1 MYNTGSAIA
10 KRGKTSGKVTGKE
23 DIAIGNL
30 IMANM
35 KNIGKLPVEKMQ
47 ANLNAINKKINSV
60 IASNEGKIA
69 TLNNKIVKSS
79 KSAEIKGA
87 SREIQNRKNNIATL
101 NSKIKKTSNK
111 KLIAKY
117 KKDIKA
123 HQRKISSLENKI
135 KRATNN
141 KVANNARSDIA
152 AYQAQINS
160 LKKLKQSEVLK
171 TNFLNSLVK
180 QKQRLQNQLNK
191 KNEERNALTEAK
203 MSFRD
208 SIRDSYRGYAGFEAA
223 KGNTSRDF
231 IAFMKYRLNR
241 MKKFA
246 ANVTKLRKMGL
257 DPTILREILAGG
269 IESAIPRVET
279 LVGGGKKNVLEINKL
294 QKQVISYVNNL
305 SNEHSRFGYD
315 NEIKAKDK
323 EVASIKKQQ
332 TSLQSRATSYLTAKP
347 KTKPK
352 AKPKSTAKK
361 TVASKVK
368 AKITPKAKPK
378 KTRTHNI
385 KWGDTLG
392 GIAAKYHTSVSA
404 IKKLNGLKS
413 DMIYAGRKLK
423 IPGYAKGGIVNIP
436 QIAWIAEGGFAESII
451 SHDPS
456 QRVQQQKIW
465 KDTGD
470 KLGFTKDDALTLR
483 MIQLLEEQK
492 ELQRLMAQ
500 RETVLKIDKKVIAK
514 EIAPDIDKEMAQN
527 LKYRNRG
534 LANV

>member
-47 ANLNAINKKINSV
+47 SNLNAINKKINSV

-111 KLIAKY
+111 NLLLNI
-117 KKDIKA
+117 
-123 HQRKISSLENKI
+123 RKISKRINVKYLRSKKI

-141 KVANNARSDIA
+141 KVANNARADIA

-191 KNEERNALTEAK
+191 KNEERKALTESK

-223 KGNTSRDF
+223 KV
-231 IAFMKYRLNR
+231 IHQ
-241 MKKFA
+241 
-246 ANVTKLRKMGL
+246 
-257 DPTILREILAGG
+257 
-269 IESAIPRVET
+269 ET
-279 LVGGGKKNVLEINKL
+279 L
-294 QKQVISYVNNL
+294 
-305 SNEHSRFGYD
+305 
-315 NEIKAKDK
+315 
-323 EVASIKKQQ
+323 
-332 TSLQSRATSYLTAKP
+332 
-347 KTKPK
+347 
-352 AKPKSTAKK
+352 
-361 TVASKVK
+361 
-368 AKITPKAKPK
+368 
-378 KTRTHNI
+378 
-385 KWGDTLG
+385 
-392 GIAAKYHTSVSA
+392 
-404 IKKLNGLKS
+404 
-413 DMIYAGRKLK
+413 
-423 IPGYAKGGIVNIP
+423 
-436 QIAWIAEGGFAESII
+436 
-451 SHDPS
+451 
-456 QRVQQQKIW
+456 
-465 KDTGD
+465 
-470 KLGFTKDDALTLR
+470 
-483 MIQLLEEQK
+483 
-492 ELQRLMAQ
+492 
-500 RETVLKIDKKVIAK
+500 
-514 EIAPDIDKEMAQN
+514 
-527 LKYRNRG
+527 
-534 LANV
+534 